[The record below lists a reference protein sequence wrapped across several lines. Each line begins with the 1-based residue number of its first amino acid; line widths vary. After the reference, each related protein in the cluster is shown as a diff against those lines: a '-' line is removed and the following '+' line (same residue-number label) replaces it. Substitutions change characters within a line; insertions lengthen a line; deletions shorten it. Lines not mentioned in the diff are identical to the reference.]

1 MVIIRQNNL
10 QESMLLKISVRICPS
25 FWYQMALFRVLAHGL
40 RGRDLRRAPLFQS
53 LTESLEQATKALA
66 VYRVAEGEGSG

>member
-25 FWYQMALFRVLAHGL
+25 FWYQMVLFRVLAHGL
-40 RGRDLRRAPLFQS
+40 LCFGRENAKDHETRRQTPSIGIKHKQVTNICLHCIT
-53 LTESLEQATKALA
+53 L
-66 VYRVAEGEGSG
+66 

>member
-25 FWYQMALFRVLAHGL
+25 FWYQMVLFRVLAHGL
-40 RGRDLRRAPLFQS
+40 LKVS
-53 LTESLEQATKALA
+53 LSFTVIKLLNINLELSTEKLK
-66 VYRVAEGEGSG
+66 